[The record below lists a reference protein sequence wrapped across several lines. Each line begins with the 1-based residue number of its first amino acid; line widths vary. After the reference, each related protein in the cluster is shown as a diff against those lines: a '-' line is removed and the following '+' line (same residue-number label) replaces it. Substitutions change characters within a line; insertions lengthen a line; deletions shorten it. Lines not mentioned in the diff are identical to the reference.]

1 MHLEL
6 GTRVSTLVFICCET
20 RQKQIGNHFSSVSLL
35 ASETE
40 KCPEANSFERDEN
53 FASESVSRMS
63 EKLVDVKPGIF
74 KILLVSFCQTDINQI
89 FVFIGFFCCRTFLIV

>member
-1 MHLEL
+1 MSLEWFSNQL
-6 GTRVSTLVFICCET
+6 R
-20 RQKQIGNHFSSVSLL
+20 HFSSVSLL

-74 KILLVSFCQTDINQI
+74 KISVTDD
-89 FVFIGFFCCRTFLIV
+89 